1 MTLPSACRRRVALL
15 MVQIPPF
22 SRGEVAVVGS
32 GVAIQGG
39 DVAVRGSDVAV
50 RGGMALTSQPTS
62 VKNAENGGCG

>member
-1 MTLPSACRRRVALL
+1 
-15 MVQIPPF
+15 MVQIPLF

-39 DVAVRGSDVAV
+39 DVAVRGE
-50 RGGMALTSQPTS
+50 MALTSQPTS